1 MLRMN
6 GRRITAAG
14 IAGLALVSTTLM
26 TTGGSASA
34 SAATPKATSC
44 SIQPDDNWPGWVQG
58 RPSGIN
64 PLTTAHIYMWHD
76 GDGWHIRATHHN
88 TNLRSFS
95 GQLSTSGKFAKVHA
109 VHLEKSDQFSV
120 ASDGHTISFVF
131 KNYGYIDGVDFR
143 THCAP
148 SISFAFQSD
157 GKTAPASKIIV
168 GKNSAHPRNDPFT
181 INRH

>member
-1 MLRMN
+1 MDNMT
-6 GRRITAAG
+6 GRRIAATG
-14 IAGLALVSTTLM
+14 FIGLAFVATSLVATST
-26 TTGGSASA
+26 SAVAVSA
-34 SAATPKATSC
+34 KPKATSC

-76 GDGWHIRATHHN
+76 GDGWHIRATHHT

-157 GKTAPASKIIV
+157 GTTAPPGKVII
-168 GKNSAHPRNDPFT
+168 GSHSSHPRNDPFT

>member
-1 MLRMN
+1 MFNIN
-6 GRRITAAG
+6 GRRIAASG
-14 IAGLALVSTTLM
+14 IVGLALVTTSLIA
-26 TTGGSASA
+26 TGGSAVAKSA
-34 SAATPKATSC
+34 SPKANC
-44 SIQPDDNWPGWVQG
+44 SIQADDNWPGWVQG

-76 GDGWHIRATHHN
+76 SDGWHVRATHHN

-95 GQLSTSGKFAKVHA
+95 GQISTRGKFAKVHA

-148 SISFAFQSD
+148 SITFAFQSD
-157 GKTAPASKIIV
+157 EKTAPPSRIV
-168 GKNSAHPRNDPFT
+168 IGSHSSHPRSNPFT
-181 INRH
+181 ISRH